1 MCAKET
7 PSLKRLTPEEWENA
21 WQQHWKKPNRTTSC
35 P

>member
-21 WQQHWKKPNRTTSC
+21 WQQHWKKAQ
-35 P
+35 